1 MALPRSIA
9 TRDYFEN
16 KGYKVKWND
25 KTGTIEV
32 VDPRTGHAASITKGF
47 YDTKSGT
54 SYISPDMVKRVEETI
69 GSGKYKLPGYGS
81 ESGSSG
87 GSSGSKASSSTST
100 VTGSRNIATRD
111 YFENKGYKVKWN
123 DKTGTIEVV
132 DPRTGHA
139 ASITK
144 GFYDTK
150 SGTSYISPDMVKRV
164 EETIGSGK
172 YKLPGYG
179 SESTEKTYT
188 PHEVIDLATGMI
200 GPILGMTTPAPIAAP
215 MTALGEQEYLQPI
228 YYLQEQFPKYD
239 WNPQYDSIETAPVY
253 KKYLDQALETITA
266 YETQLMEMFKQ
277 QMGGVDPATQAALA
291 SLKESIKRQRD
302 NLMEEMSRRGLLQS
316 GLWLEME
323 DRLNKGELTAQQQLI
338 AGRLSELQNRM
349 NQALQNFTAMRL
361 NAAQTYGIAGA
372 QAAER
377 QALARQE
384 AMERQLQRELDEA
397 YRKQMLGLSQF
408 QTYAPYLYLTEAQR
422 QSLPLDWAQVM
433 GQVPVGPG
441 YEPIPARNYVGDSN
455 IDYDSKTGEVIIGG
469 QRINPSAVGG
479 YINNSTAYIPKNII
493 DNILRRMRGM

>member
-1 MALPRSIA
+1 
-9 TRDYFEN
+9 
-16 KGYKVKWND
+16 
-25 KTGTIEV
+25 
-32 VDPRTGHAASITKGF
+32 
-47 YDTKSGT
+47 
-54 SYISPDMVKRVEETI
+54 
-69 GSGKYKLPGYGS
+69 
-81 ESGSSG
+81 
-87 GSSGSKASSSTST
+87 
-100 VTGSRNIATRD
+100 
-111 YFENKGYKVKWN
+111 
-123 DKTGTIEVV
+123 
-132 DPRTGHA
+132 
-139 ASITK
+139 
-144 GFYDTK
+144 
-150 SGTSYISPDMVKRV
+150 
-164 EETIGSGK
+164 
-172 YKLPGYG
+172 
-179 SESTEKTYT
+179 
-188 PHEVIDLATGMI
+188 
-200 GPILGMTTPAPIAAP
+200 
-215 MTALGEQEYLQPI
+215 
-228 YYLQEQFPKYD
+228 
-239 WNPQYDSIETAPVY
+239 
-253 KKYLDQALETITA
+253 
-266 YETQLMEMFKQ
+266 
-277 QMGGVDPATQAALA
+277 MGGVDPATQAALA
-291 SLKESIKRQRD
+291 SLKESIQRQRD

-338 AGRLSELQNRM
+338 AGRLSELQNQM

-397 YRKQMLGLSQF
+397 YRKQQLGLSQF

-493 DNILRRMRGM
+493 DNILRRLRGM

>member
-1 MALPRSIA
+1 
-9 TRDYFEN
+9 
-16 KGYKVKWND
+16 
-25 KTGTIEV
+25 
-32 VDPRTGHAASITKGF
+32 
-47 YDTKSGT
+47 
-54 SYISPDMVKRVEETI
+54 
-69 GSGKYKLPGYGS
+69 
-81 ESGSSG
+81 
-87 GSSGSKASSSTST
+87 
-100 VTGSRNIATRD
+100 
-111 YFENKGYKVKWN
+111 
-123 DKTGTIEVV
+123 
-132 DPRTGHA
+132 
-139 ASITK
+139 
-144 GFYDTK
+144 
-150 SGTSYISPDMVKRV
+150 
-164 EETIGSGK
+164 
-172 YKLPGYG
+172 
-179 SESTEKTYT
+179 
-188 PHEVIDLATGMI
+188 MI
-200 GPILGMTTPAPIAAP
+200 GPILGMTSPAPIAAP
-215 MTALGEQEYLQPI
+215 MTAVGETVGIVGGELAKGAYDIARSGYTPEYYMQEYLQPI
-228 YYLQEQFPKYD
+228 YDLQEQLPKYD
-239 WNPQYDSIETAPVY
+239 WNPQYDSIETAPIY

-291 SLKESIKRQRD
+291 SLKESIQRQRD

-338 AGRLSELQNRM
+338 AGRLSELQNQM

-397 YRKQMLGLSQF
+397 YRKQQLGLSQF

-493 DNILRRMRGM
+493 DDILRRLRGM

>member
-1 MALPRSIA
+1 MALLPGIGIGLGSALKKGLEAAYKASKNKSSSSSSGGSSGSKASSITPTVTGPRNIA
-9 TRDYFEN
+9 TRDYFED
-16 KGYKVKWND
+16 KGYEVKWND

-47 YDTKSGT
+47 YNTIGGT
-54 SYISPDMVKRVEETI
+54 SYISPDMTKRVEETI
-69 GSGKYKLPGYGS
+69 GSGKYKSPGY
-81 ESGSSG
+81 SS
-87 GSSGSKASSSTST
+87 KST
-100 VTGSRNIATRD
+100 
-111 YFENKGYKVKWN
+111 K
-123 DKTGTIEVV
+123 
-132 DPRTGHA
+132 
-139 ASITK
+139 
-144 GFYDTK
+144 
-150 SGTSYISPDMVKRV
+150 
-164 EETIGSGK
+164 
-172 YKLPGYG
+172 
-179 SESTEKTYT
+179 KTYT

-200 GPILGMTTPAPIAAP
+200 GPMLGMATPAPIAAP
-215 MTALGEQEYLQPI
+215 MTALGEMVGIVGGEFAKGAYDIARSGYAPEYYMQEHLKPI

-266 YETQLMEMFKQ
+266 YETQLMEMLKQ

-291 SLKESIKRQRD
+291 SLKESIQKQRD

-323 DRLNKGELTAQQQLI
+323 DRLNKGEMTAQQQLI
-338 AGRLSELQNRM
+338 AGRLSELQNQM

-361 NAAQTYGIAGA
+361 NAAQAYGIAGA

-397 YRKQMLGLSQF
+397 YRKQQLGLSQF

-493 DNILRRMRGM
+493 DNILRRLRGM

>member
-1 MALPRSIA
+1 MQ
-9 TRDYFEN
+9 
-16 KGYKVKWND
+16 
-25 KTGTIEV
+25 
-32 VDPRTGHAASITKGF
+32 
-47 YDTKSGT
+47 
-54 SYISPDMVKRVEETI
+54 
-69 GSGKYKLPGYGS
+69 
-81 ESGSSG
+81 
-87 GSSGSKASSSTST
+87 
-100 VTGSRNIATRD
+100 
-111 YFENKGYKVKWN
+111 
-123 DKTGTIEVV
+123 
-132 DPRTGHA
+132 
-139 ASITK
+139 
-144 GFYDTK
+144 
-150 SGTSYISPDMVKRV
+150 
-164 EETIGSGK
+164 
-172 YKLPGYG
+172 
-179 SESTEKTYT
+179 
-188 PHEVIDLATGMI
+188 
-200 GPILGMTTPAPIAAP
+200 
-215 MTALGEQEYLQPI
+215 EQLQPI
-228 YYLQEQFPKYD
+228 YNFEQQTPNFRWD
-239 WNPQYDSIETAPVY
+239 PQYDSIETAPIY

-266 YETQLMEMFKQ
+266 YETQLMEMLKQ

-338 AGRLSELQNRM
+338 AGRLSELQNQM
-349 NQALQNFTAMRL
+349 NQALQNFAAMRL
-361 NAAQTYGIAGA
+361 NAAQAYGIAGA

-384 AMERQLQRELDEA
+384 AMEKQLQRELDEA

>member
-1 MALPRSIA
+1 MALLPGIGIGLGSALKKGLEAAYKASKNKSSSGSSGGSSGSKASSNTPTVTGPRNIA
-9 TRDYFEN
+9 TRDYFED
-16 KGYKVKWND
+16 KGYEVKWND

-47 YDTKSGT
+47 YDTIGGT

-69 GSGKYKLPGYGS
+69 SSGQYKLPGYGS
-81 ESGSSG
+81 
-87 GSSGSKASSSTST
+87 KST
-100 VTGSRNIATRD
+100 
-111 YFENKGYKVKWN
+111 K
-123 DKTGTIEVV
+123 
-132 DPRTGHA
+132 
-139 ASITK
+139 
-144 GFYDTK
+144 
-150 SGTSYISPDMVKRV
+150 
-164 EETIGSGK
+164 
-172 YKLPGYG
+172 
-179 SESTEKTYT
+179 KTYT
-188 PHEVIDLATGMI
+188 PHEVIDLATGIAGSMI
-200 GPILGMTTPAPIAAP
+200 GMATPAPISAP
-215 MTALGEQEYLQPI
+215 MTAVGETVGIVGGELAKGAYDIARSGYTPEYYMQEYLQPI
-228 YYLQEQFPKYD
+228 YYLQEQLPKYD
-239 WNPQYDSIETAPVY
+239 WNPQYDSIETAPIY

-266 YETQLMEMFKQ
+266 YETQLMEMLKQ

-291 SLKESIKRQRD
+291 SLKESIQRQRD

-338 AGRLSELQNRM
+338 AGRLSELQNQM

-422 QSLPLDWAQVM
+422 QSLPLEWAQVM

>member
-1 MALPRSIA
+1 M
-9 TRDYFEN
+9 
-16 KGYKVKWND
+16 
-25 KTGTIEV
+25 
-32 VDPRTGHAASITKGF
+32 
-47 YDTKSGT
+47 
-54 SYISPDMVKRVEETI
+54 DM
-69 GSGKYKLPGYGS
+69 L
-81 ESGSSG
+81 
-87 GSSGSKASSSTST
+87 
-100 VTGSRNIATRD
+100 N
-111 YFENKGYKVKWN
+111 
-123 DKTGTIEVV
+123 
-132 DPRTGHA
+132 
-139 ASITK
+139 
-144 GFYDTK
+144 
-150 SGTSYISPDMVKRV
+150 
-164 EETIGSGK
+164 
-172 YKLPGYG
+172 
-179 SESTEKTYT
+179 
-188 PHEVIDLATGMI
+188 
-200 GPILGMTTPAPIAAP
+200 
-215 MTALGEQEYLQPI
+215 
-228 YYLQEQFPKYD
+228 

-266 YETQLMEMFKQ
+266 YETQLMEMLKQ

-338 AGRLSELQNRM
+338 AGRLSELQNQM
-349 NQALQNFTAMRL
+349 NQALQNFAAMRL
-361 NAAQTYGIAGA
+361 NVARAYGIAGA

-479 YINNSTAYIPKNII
+479 YIHNSTAYIPKNII

>member
-1 MALPRSIA
+1 MALLPGIGIGLGSALKKALETAYKASQNKSSSGSSGGSSGSKASSSTPTVTGPRNIA
-9 TRDYFEN
+9 TRDYFED
-16 KGYKVKWND
+16 KGYEVKWND

-47 YDTKSGT
+47 YDTVG
-54 SYISPDMVKRVEETI
+54 
-69 GSGKYKLPGYGS
+69 
-81 ESGSSG
+81 
-87 GSSGSKASSSTST
+87 
-100 VTGSRNIATRD
+100 
-111 YFENKGYKVKWN
+111 
-123 DKTGTIEVV
+123 
-132 DPRTGHA
+132 
-139 ASITK
+139 
-144 GFYDTK
+144 
-150 SGTSYISPDMVKRV
+150 GTSYISPDMVKRV

-179 SESTEKTYT
+179 SESTEKTYI
-188 PHEVIDLATGMI
+188 PYEVIDLVSVY
-200 GPILGMTTPAPIAAP
+200 TPEYF
-215 MTALGEQEYLQPI
+215 MQEYLQPI
-228 YYLQEQFPKYD
+228 YDLQEQLYDLQEQLPKYD
-239 WNPQYDSIETAPVY
+239 WNPQYDSIETAPIY

-361 NAAQTYGIAGA
+361 NAAQAYGIAGA

>member
-1 MALPRSIA
+1 MAL
-9 TRDYFEN
+9 
-16 KGYKVKWND
+16 
-25 KTGTIEV
+25 
-32 VDPRTGHAASITKGF
+32 
-47 YDTKSGT
+47 
-54 SYISPDMVKRVEETI
+54 
-69 GSGKYKLPGYGS
+69 LPGIGIGLGS
-81 ESGSSG
+81 ALKKGLEAAYKASKNKSSSGSSG
-87 GSSGSKASSSTST
+87 GSSGSKASSITPT
-100 VTGSRNIATRD
+100 VTGPRSIATRD
-111 YFENKGYKVKWN
+111 YFEGKGYEVQWD
-123 DKTGTIEVV
+123 DKTGNIRVI
-132 DPRTGHA
+132 DPRTGHS
-139 ASITK
+139 ASITR
-144 GFYDTK
+144 GFYDTIG
-150 SGTSYISPDMVKRV
+150 GTSYISPDMTKRV
-164 EETIGSGK
+164 EETIGSGQ
-172 YKLPGYG
+172 YKLPGY
-179 SESTEKTYT
+179 SSKSTKKTYT
-188 PHEVIDLATGMI
+188 PHEVIDLATGII
-200 GPILGMTTPAPIAAP
+200 GPMLGMATPAPIAAP
-215 MTALGEQEYLQPI
+215 MTALGETAGIVGGEFAKGAYDIARSGYAPEYYMQEHIVPNF
-228 YYLQEQFPKYD
+228 EWK
-239 WNPQYDSIETAPVY
+239 PQYNSIETAPVF

-266 YETQLMEMFKQ
+266 YETQLMEMLKQ

-291 SLKESIKRQRD
+291 SLKESIQKQRD

-323 DRLNKGELTAQQQLI
+323 DRLNKGEMTAQQQLI
-338 AGRLSELQNRM
+338 AGRLSELQNQM

-397 YRKQMLGLSQF
+397 YRKQQLGLTQF

-493 DNILRRMRGM
+493 DNIFRRLRGM

>member
-1 MALPRSIA
+1 
-9 TRDYFEN
+9 
-16 KGYKVKWND
+16 
-25 KTGTIEV
+25 
-32 VDPRTGHAASITKGF
+32 
-47 YDTKSGT
+47 
-54 SYISPDMVKRVEETI
+54 
-69 GSGKYKLPGYGS
+69 
-81 ESGSSG
+81 
-87 GSSGSKASSSTST
+87 
-100 VTGSRNIATRD
+100 
-111 YFENKGYKVKWN
+111 
-123 DKTGTIEVV
+123 
-132 DPRTGHA
+132 
-139 ASITK
+139 
-144 GFYDTK
+144 
-150 SGTSYISPDMVKRV
+150 
-164 EETIGSGK
+164 
-172 YKLPGYG
+172 
-179 SESTEKTYT
+179 
-188 PHEVIDLATGMI
+188 
-200 GPILGMTTPAPIAAP
+200 
-215 MTALGEQEYLQPI
+215 
-228 YYLQEQFPKYD
+228 
-239 WNPQYDSIETAPVY
+239 
-253 KKYLDQALETITA
+253 
-266 YETQLMEMFKQ
+266 MEMFKQ

-291 SLKESIKRQRD
+291 SLKESIQRQRD

-338 AGRLSELQNRM
+338 AGRLSDLQNQM

>member
-1 MALPRSIA
+1 MALLPGIGIGLGSALKKALETAYKASQNKSSSGSSGGSSGSKASSNTPTVTGPRNIA
-9 TRDYFEN
+9 TRDYFED
-16 KGYKVKWND
+16 KGYEVKWND

-47 YDTKSGT
+47 YDTVGGT
-54 SYISPDMVKRVEETI
+54 SYISPDMVKKVEETI
-69 GSGKYKLPGYGS
+69 GSGQYKLPGYGS
-81 ESGSSG
+81 
-87 GSSGSKASSSTST
+87 KST
-100 VTGSRNIATRD
+100 
-111 YFENKGYKVKWN
+111 K
-123 DKTGTIEVV
+123 
-132 DPRTGHA
+132 
-139 ASITK
+139 
-144 GFYDTK
+144 
-150 SGTSYISPDMVKRV
+150 
-164 EETIGSGK
+164 
-172 YKLPGYG
+172 
-179 SESTEKTYT
+179 KTYT

-215 MTALGEQEYLQPI
+215 MTALGETVGIVGGEFAKGAYDIARSGYAPEYYMQEHLQPI

-239 WNPQYDSIETAPVY
+239 WNPQYDSIETAPIY

-266 YETQLMEMFKQ
+266 YETQLMEMLKQ

-291 SLKESIKRQRD
+291 SLKESIQRQRD

-323 DRLNKGELTAQQQLI
+323 DRLNKGEMTAQQQLI
-338 AGRLSELQNRM
+338 AGRLSELQNQM

-493 DNILRRMRGM
+493 DNIFRRLRGM